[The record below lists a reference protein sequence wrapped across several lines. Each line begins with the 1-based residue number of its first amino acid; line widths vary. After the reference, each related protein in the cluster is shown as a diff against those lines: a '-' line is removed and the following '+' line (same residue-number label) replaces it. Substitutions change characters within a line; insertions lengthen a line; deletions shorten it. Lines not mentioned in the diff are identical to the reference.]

1 MLHALFNNMEAT
13 AAVILFGIGFTILL
27 LHRNLIKK
35 IMGMNIMDTA
45 VYLFL
50 AAKGYI
56 EGRGVPIVVDGVQEV
71 SAYIIGDKVFRFGFS
86 PVPSGLVLT
95 GIVVSVST
103 TALML
108 ALTKRLYETYGSL
121 DLDEILI
128 LAKEGERQRV
138 LYRIFPFSPLFW
150 PCFPALCLPY
160 YPESRREI

>member
-1 MLHALFNNMEAT
+1 MAMHLIWNIEET
-13 AAVILFGIGFTILL
+13 VAVILFGIGFTMLL

-56 EGRGVPIVVDGVQEV
+56 KGRMVPVIVDGIQDAAV
-71 SAYIIGDKVFRFGFS
+71 YIN

-108 ALTKRLYETYGSL
+108 ALTIRLYERYGSL
-121 DLDEILI
+121 DLDEIL
-128 LAKEGERQRV
+128 LRVKEEEQT
-138 LYRIFPFSPLFW
+138 
-150 PCFPALCLPY
+150 
-160 YPESRREI
+160 

>member
-1 MLHALFNNMEAT
+1 MAQALLTNLHET
-13 AAVILFGIGFTILL
+13 AAVVLFGVGFTVLL

-56 EGRGVPIVVDGVQEV
+56 NGRMVPIMTDGILDAD
-71 SAYIIGDKVFRFGFS
+71 AYIN

-108 ALTKRLYETYGSL
+108 ALTIRLYERYGSL
-121 DLDEILI
+121 DLDEIVMRL
-128 LAKEGERQRV
+128 KEEE
-138 LYRIFPFSPLFW
+138 PS
-150 PCFPALCLPY
+150 
-160 YPESRREI
+160 

>member
-1 MLHALFNNMEAT
+1 MAFHLLYNIEET
-13 AAVILFGIGFTILL
+13 VSVILFGVGFTMLL

-56 EGRGVPIVVDGVQEV
+56 NGRMVPIVKDGIQEV
-71 SAYIIGDKVFRFGFS
+71 SAYIN

-108 ALTKRLYETYGSL
+108 ALTIRLYERYHSL
-121 DLDEILI
+121 DLDEILMKVK
-128 LAKEGERQRV
+128 KEENK
-138 LYRIFPFSPLFW
+138 
-150 PCFPALCLPY
+150 
-160 YPESRREI
+160 

>member
-1 MLHALFNNMEAT
+1 MAMHLIWNIEET
-13 AAVILFGIGFTILL
+13 VAVILFGIGFTMLL

-45 VYLFL
+45 IYLFL

-56 EGRGVPIVVDGVQEV
+56 KGRMVPIIVDGIQDAAV
-71 SAYIIGDKVFRFGFS
+71 YIN

-108 ALTKRLYETYGSL
+108 ALTIRLYERYGSL
-121 DLDEILI
+121 DLDEIL
-128 LAKEGERQRV
+128 LRVKEEERT
-138 LYRIFPFSPLFW
+138 
-150 PCFPALCLPY
+150 
-160 YPESRREI
+160 

>member
-1 MLHALFNNMEAT
+1 MENLFYHLEET
-13 AAVILFGIGFTILL
+13 AAMILFGIGFTMLL

-50 AAKGYI
+50 AVKGYI
-56 EGRGVPIVVDGVQEV
+56 RGRMVPIVTDGILDA
-71 SAYIIGDKVFRFGFS
+71 SAYIN

-108 ALTKRLYETYGSL
+108 ALTIRLYERYHSL
-121 DLDEILI
+121 DLDEILMGV
-128 LAKEGERQRV
+128 K
-138 LYRIFPFSPLFW
+138 
-150 PCFPALCLPY
+150 
-160 YPESRREI
+160 REEHG